1 MNRIYACPVAD
12 VPEGEA
18 LRIDTS
24 PVIALFNV
32 GGEFYAINDRCS
44 HGNASM
50 SEGYLEDDATVECP
64 LHAASF
70 CLKTGKALC
79 LPATDPLTTYPV
91 HVEGGDI
98 FIDLVRRT
106 VGIGRCCYVV
116 LIQIVDGDVELMRH
130 ITASVVCP

>member
-1 MNRIYACPVAD
+1 MSRVFACSATELPD
-12 VPEGEA
+12 GEA
-18 LRIDTS
+18 LRLETS

-79 LPATDPLTTYPV
+79 LPATDPLTTYAV
-91 HVEGGDI
+91 YVEGSEVFVDI
-98 FIDLVRRT
+98 PEDAR
-106 VGIGRCCYVV
+106 
-116 LIQIVDGDVELMRH
+116 
-130 ITASVVCP
+130 

>member
-1 MNRIYACPVAD
+1 MSRVFACSATELPD
-12 VPEGEA
+12 GEA
-18 LRIDTS
+18 LRLETS

-50 SEGYLEDDATVECP
+50 SEGYLEEDATVECP

-79 LPATDPLTTYPV
+79 LPATDPLTTYAV
-91 HVEGGDI
+91 YVEGSDVFVDI
-98 FIDLVRRT
+98 PEDAR
-106 VGIGRCCYVV
+106 
-116 LIQIVDGDVELMRH
+116 
-130 ITASVVCP
+130 

>member
-1 MNRIYACPVAD
+1 MSRVFACSATELPD
-12 VPEGEA
+12 GEA
-18 LRIDTS
+18 LRLETS

-79 LPATDPLTTYPV
+79 LPATDPLTTYAV
-91 HVEGGDI
+91 
-98 FIDLVRRT
+98 
-106 VGIGRCCYVV
+106 Y
-116 LIQIVDGDVELMRH
+116 VDGSDVFVDIPEDAR
-130 ITASVVCP
+130 

>member
-1 MNRIYACPVAD
+1 MSRVFACSATEL
-12 VPEGEA
+12 PEGEA
-18 LRIDTS
+18 LRLDTS

-50 SEGYLEDDATVECP
+50 SEGYLEEDATVECP

-79 LPATDPLTTYPV
+79 LPATDPLTTYAV
-91 HVEGGDI
+91 
-98 FIDLVRRT
+98 
-106 VGIGRCCYVV
+106 Y
-116 LIQIVDGDVELMRH
+116 VDGSDVFVDIPEDAR
-130 ITASVVCP
+130 

>member
-1 MNRIYACPVAD
+1 MSRVFACSTEEL
-12 VPEGEA
+12 PEGEA
-18 LRIDTS
+18 LRLDTS

-70 CLKTGKALC
+70 CLRTGKALC
-79 LPATDPLTTYPV
+79 LPATDALSTYAV
-91 HVEGGDI
+91 
-98 FIDLVRRT
+98 
-106 VGIGRCCYVV
+106 Y
-116 LIQIVDGDVELMRH
+116 VDGSDVFVDIPEDAR
-130 ITASVVCP
+130 

>member
-1 MNRIYACPVAD
+1 MSRIHACPAGAL
-12 VPEGEA
+12 PEGEA
-18 LRIDTS
+18 LRLDTT
-24 PVIALFNV
+24 PVIALFHV

-50 SEGYLEDDATVECP
+50 SQGYPEDDATVECP

-91 HVEGGDI
+91 HVE
-98 FIDLVRRT
+98 
-106 VGIGRCCYVV
+106 
-116 LIQIVDGDVELMRH
+116 DGEVWIEL
-130 ITASVVCP
+130 PE

>member
-64 LHAASF
+64 TRRQF
-70 CLKTGKALC
+70 
-79 LPATDPLTTYPV
+79 LPENGESVMPA
-91 HVEGGDI
+91 
-98 FIDLVRRT
+98 
-106 VGIGRCCYVV
+106 
-116 LIQIVDGDVELMRH
+116 RH
-130 ITASVVCP
+130 RSAHHLSSTR